1 MGTLLSSGKA
11 EGSVAAKMRFPTPL
25 LQGRLIRRYKRFLAD
40 VLLDGVEV
48 TAHVPNSGSMIGLD
62 LPGSAV
68 WLSRSAN
75 PNRKLAYTLELV
87 EAAAPWGEGLVGV
100 NTGHPNALVA
110 AAIAAG
116 TIPELAGYDRL
127 RREVKYGRNS
137 RIDVLLEDDP
147 AKPDPRPPAYVE
159 VKNVHLRRPQGP
171 HGPYEDG
178 AAEFP
183 DCVTARGAK
192 HLEEMAAMVS
202 QGCRAVM
209 LYLVQRGDC
218 THFRTAADL
227 DPTYHDGL
235 RRALDSGV
243 EALCWSCAITPES
256 IELDRPL
263 PIRL

>member
-1 MGTLLSSGKA
+1 
-11 EGSVAAKMRFPTPL
+11 MRFPTPL

-68 WLSRSAN
+68 WLSRSDN

-147 AKPDPRPPAYVE
+147 AKPGARPLTYVE
-159 VKNVHLRRPQGP
+159 VKNVHLRRPD
-171 HGPYEDG
+171 GPYGD

-183 DCVTARGAK
+183 DCITARGAK
-192 HLEEMAAMVS
+192 HLEEMAAMVA

-218 THFRTAADL
+218 SHFRTAADL
-227 DPTYHDGL
+227 DPAYHDGL

>member
-1 MGTLLSSGKA
+1 
-11 EGSVAAKMRFPTPL
+11 MRFPTPL

-48 TAHVPNSGSMIGLD
+48 TVHVPNSGSMLGLD
-62 LPGSAV
+62 IPGSAV
-68 WLSRSAN
+68 WLSRSGN
-75 PNRKLAYTLELV
+75 PKRKLAYTLELV

-147 AKPDPRPPAYVE
+147 AKPAARPPAYVE
-159 VKNVHLRRPQGP
+159 VKNVHLRRPGGPQGD
-171 HGPYEDG
+171 HGDG

-192 HLEEMAAMVS
+192 HLEEMAAMVA

-218 THFRTAADL
+218 SHFRTAADL
-227 DPTYHDGL
+227 DPVYHAGL
-235 RRALDSGV
+235 RRALDLGV

>member
-1 MGTLLSSGKA
+1 
-11 EGSVAAKMRFPTPL
+11 MRFPTPL

-40 VLLDGVEV
+40 ILLDGVEV

-68 WLSRSAN
+68 WLSRSDN

-110 AAIAAG
+110 AAIATG

-147 AKPDPRPPAYVE
+147 AKSAPRPAVYVE
-159 VKNVHLRRPQGP
+159 VKNVHLRRPD
-171 HGPYEDG
+171 GPYGD

-192 HLEEMAAMVS
+192 HLEEMAAMVG

-218 THFRTAADL
+218 SHFRTAADL
-227 DPTYHDGL
+227 DPAYHDGL

>member
-1 MGTLLSSGKA
+1 
-11 EGSVAAKMRFPTPL
+11 MRFPSPL

-40 VLLDGVEV
+40 VELGGGPSGAAMV

-68 WLSRSAN
+68 WLSRSDR
-75 PNRKLAYTLELV
+75 PGRKLPYTLELV

-116 TIPELAGYDRL
+116 TIPELSGYARL

-147 AKPDPRPPAYVE
+147 DRDGGRPPCYVE
-159 VKNVHLRRPQGP
+159 VKNVHLRRPGSV
-171 HGPYEDG
+171 HAT

-192 HLEEMAAMVS
+192 HLEEMAAMVA

-209 LYLVQRGDC
+209 LYLVQRSDC
-218 THFRTAADL
+218 TYFRTAADL
-227 DPTYHDGL
+227 DPAYDAGL
-235 RRALDSGV
+235 RHALQAGV

>member
-1 MGTLLSSGKA
+1 
-11 EGSVAAKMRFPTPL
+11 MRFANELVPAT
-25 LQGRLIRRYKRFLAD
+25 LIRRYKRFLAD

-62 LPGSAV
+62 IPGSAV

-75 PNRKLAYTLELV
+75 PKRKLAYTLELV

-147 AKPDPRPPAYVE
+147 AKPGARPLTYVE
-159 VKNVHLRRPQGP
+159 VKNVHLRRPD
-171 HGPYEDG
+171 GPYGD

-192 HLEEMAAMVS
+192 HLEELGDVVES
-202 QGCRAVM
+202 GHRAIM
-209 LYLVQRGDC
+209 LYLIQRSDC
-218 THFRTAADL
+218 ERFRICDDL
-227 DPTYHDGL
+227 DPFYAAAFK
-235 RRALDSGV
+235 RALARGV
-243 EALCWSCAITPES
+243 EAYAVKCCVSAREI
-256 IELDRPL
+256 RPDAL
-263 PIRL
+263 IAMDEAALAVL

>member
-1 MGTLLSSGKA
+1 MSSGKA
-11 EGSVAAKMRFPTPL
+11 KGSVAAKMRFPTPL

-40 VLLDGVEV
+40 VLLDGAEV
-48 TAHVPNSGSMIGLD
+48 TAHVPNSGSMIGLNI
-62 LPGSAV
+62 PGSAV
-68 WLSRSAN
+68 WLSRSDN

-116 TIPELAGYDRL
+116 TIRELAGYDRL

-147 AKPDPRPPAYVE
+147 AKPGARPPAYVE
-159 VKNVHLRRPQGP
+159 VKNVHLRRPDGP
-171 HGPYEDG
+171 HGD

-192 HLEEMAAMVS
+192 HLEEMAAMVA

-227 DPTYHDGL
+227 DPAYHDGL

-256 IELDRPL
+256 IELDRTL

>member
-1 MGTLLSSGKA
+1 MSSGKA
-11 EGSVAAKMRFPTPL
+11 KGSVAAKMRFPTPL

-40 VLLDGVEV
+40 VLVDGVEV

-62 LPGSAV
+62 IPGSAV
-68 WLSRSAN
+68 WLSRSDN
-75 PNRKLAYTLELV
+75 PKRKLAYTLELV

-147 AKPDPRPPAYVE
+147 AKSAARPAAYVE
-159 VKNVHLRRPQGP
+159 VKNVHLRRPEGAY
-171 HGPYEDG
+171 GD

-192 HLEEMAAMVS
+192 HLEEMAAMVA

-218 THFRTAADL
+218 SHFRTAADL
-227 DPTYHDGL
+227 DPAYHDGL

>member
-1 MGTLLSSGKA
+1 MSNGKA
-11 EGSVAAKMRFPTPL
+11 KGSVAAKMRFPTPL

-62 LPGSAV
+62 IPGSAV
-68 WLSRSAN
+68 WLSRSDN
-75 PNRKLAYTLELV
+75 PKRKLAYTLELV

-147 AKPDPRPPAYVE
+147 TKPAPRPPAYVE
-159 VKNVHLRRPQGP
+159 VKNVHLLRPDGP
-171 HGPYEDG
+171 HGD

-192 HLEEMAAMVS
+192 HLEEMAAMVA

-209 LYLVQRGDC
+209 FYLVQRGDC
-218 THFRTAADL
+218 SHFRTAADL

-243 EALCWSCAITPES
+243 EALCWSCAITPEA